1 MQSTYSKQCTKAK
14 SNTQKN
20 YLLDDKGSGGAS
32 DDVDEVEIA
41 IADFLNGEALQL
53 FAQPGA
59 ESRRG
64 LDVLHQG
71 CLVQSSKPI
80 VSRRRRRRRRRR
92 RHGRET
98 SRRFAP
104 LDSIP
109 LLCYKPN
116 SKTLEEAISMAA
128 VQDLDH
134 PLATDAPPSAASLPP
149 SGRTRRSVH
158 RALGG
163 GAAGYSILSV
173 LANAILL
180 LVLILFFWA
189 KSALLLNRFTV
200 DILFVPKSSWDDFLA
215 KLCKF
220 LQTLRPLPPRPNL
233 EISDEVVGKAADR
246 ARVWINQVLAI
257 GHDITIRRDRKVFL
271 QVLLLH
277 FIRCSRLGSNV
288 ACLTCLYAL
297 FHLKGHFGSVVHRLH
312 WETVQLPYP
321 CLHRLVSQNL
331 FRYRGGWFR

>member
-1 MQSTYSKQCTKAK
+1 
-14 SNTQKN
+14 
-20 YLLDDKGSGGAS
+20 
-32 DDVDEVEIA
+32 
-41 IADFLNGEALQL
+41 
-53 FAQPGA
+53 
-59 ESRRG
+59 
-64 LDVLHQG
+64 
-71 CLVQSSKPI
+71 
-80 VSRRRRRRRRRR
+80 
-92 RHGRET
+92 
-98 SRRFAP
+98 
-104 LDSIP
+104 
-109 LLCYKPN
+109 
-116 SKTLEEAISMAA
+116 MAA

-163 GAAGYSILSV
+163 GAGIPLRVPHPGPRFSHR
-173 LANAILL
+173 
-180 LVLILFFWA
+180 FF
-189 KSALLLNRFTV
+189 ALLPSFHLLDVIASSSRRCASMEAEERGGSDGGRFTV